1 MDIES
6 NRTEYINEHGERV
19 IATQGPGGVPVVG
32 ETVVGT
38 PGAGP
43 LIAGPEAEYIVHEPA
58 VTETRRVSTF
68 GSVALFAV
76 VAGIVAVVLLVLGG
90 ITVARAGLDGAMDEP
105 VVNVAGFTATALLG
119 LIELG
124 FGVVLLLAA
133 LGRAREFV
141 LFLGVIGSVA
151 SIVAVFQPDIGNG
164 ALAMEKGLAVLLTI
178 LFLVVT
184 VAAFLPTFRHSSSR
198 IKRL

>member
-76 VAGIVAVVLLVLGG
+76 VAGIVAYLIILRLKSP
-90 ITVARAGLDGAMDEP
+90 R
-105 VVNVAGFTATALLG
+105 G

>member
-76 VAGIVAVVLLVLGG
+76 VAGIVAV
-90 ITVARAGLDGAMDEP
+90 
-105 VVNVAGFTATALLG
+105 G